1 MTGYQIL
8 WLFLCYSFAGWILET
23 VVATLR
29 QRRITNRGLIN
40 GPFCIIYGISA
51 VLITITVQELTG
63 VALFLFSAVYATV
76 VELFGCKMEPG
87 RLRLP
92 SCIHFVGCSRF
103 FRGNSRKPAAA

>member
-63 VALFLFSAVYATV
+63 VALFLVRGGLCYS
-76 VELFGCKMEPG
+76 G
-87 RLRLP
+87 RMDCRT
-92 SCIHFVGCSRF
+92 FD
-103 FRGNSRKPAAA
+103 

>member
-63 VALFLFSAVYATV
+63 VALFFVLSGLCYS
-76 VELFGCKMEPG
+76 G
-87 RLRLP
+87 RMDCRT
-92 SCIHFVGCSRF
+92 FD
-103 FRGNSRKPAAA
+103 